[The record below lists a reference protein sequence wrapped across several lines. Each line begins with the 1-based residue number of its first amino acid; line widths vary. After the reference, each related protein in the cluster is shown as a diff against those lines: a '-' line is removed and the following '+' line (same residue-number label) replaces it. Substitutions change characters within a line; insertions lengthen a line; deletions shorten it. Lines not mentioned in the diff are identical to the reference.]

1 MRLWGRRAVRKKDD
15 SSTGT
20 VRKAFSGLRVAWSAG
35 EFVVVGTSQAMT
47 CSWSDMFVDAD
58 AVVAVAVVVVV
69 VIIVVVVVVVV
80 VVGVVVL
87 LMVIRVGMRM
97 RLFGDDIK
105 YGIKYKSKGGV
116 SIFDLVKKKKVKMN
130 SS

>member
-1 MRLWGRRAVRKKDD
+1 MLQCCAP
-15 SSTGT
+15 
-20 VRKAFSGLRVAWSAG
+20 
-35 EFVVVGTSQAMT
+35 ESQT
-47 CSWSDMFVDAD
+47 PSD

-80 VVGVVVL
+80 VVVGVVAL
-87 LMVIRVGMRM
+87 LMVIRVSMRM

-116 SIFDLVKKKKVKMN
+116 SIFSLVKKKKVKMN